1 MQIKTTVQ
9 FQTYNDGVCRIA
21 SLENI
26 AKPGLKPEMALTV
39 KYNRVPYER
48 RKVGI
53 TRFYSAMQ
61 ENIEVDAVLRIPE
74 QFTVSTQ
81 DYCII
86 DGKQYG
92 IHQVQDISDTLP
104 PSRDLTLKK
113 TEVEYD
119 ITGI

>member
-1 MQIKTTVQ
+1 
-9 FQTYNDGVCRIA
+9 
-21 SLENI
+21 
-26 AKPGLKPEMALTV
+26 MALAV
-39 KYNRVPYER
+39 KYSRVPYER

-53 TRFYSAMQ
+53 TRFYTALQ
-61 ENIEVDAVLRIPE
+61 DNIEVDAVIRVPE
-74 QFTVSTQ
+74 QFEVSTQ

-86 DGKQYG
+86 GGNQYG
-92 IHQVQDISDTLP
+92 IHQVQEVSDTMP